1 MDLNELLSK
10 ANNKLVGVHSEV
22 AKKAI
27 ELVKLSH
34 ARGINILITQGL
46 RTVAEQN
53 ALYAQGR
60 TAPGA
65 IVTNARGGQS
75 IHNYGLAFDFAVYS
89 KDGTKIEWSTSID
102 TSSDGYK
109 DYLQVGAIGKSLGL
123 KWGGDFNSIVD
134 YPHFEYTFGL
144 SLASLQAGKR
154 PAGTTTMASR
164 SYLQRGD
171 SGNDVKTLQENLI
184 KLGIDPGG
192 ADGIYGTGTM
202 NAVMILQ
209 RRTGLEVDG
218 MTGQDTL
225 AKITELIKRE
235 EEQTILGRFRVG
247 TGTFTSKDGAQKA
260 AALIQQETG
269 FNAFPDEVGT
279 RVWTGIFTTEESA
292 VDARDYIK
300 EKVGMNPFVRDE
312 VTKEIVV

>member
-1 MDLNELLSK
+1 MDLNELISK
-10 ANNKLVGVHSEV
+10 ANNKLAGVHLEV

-34 ARGINILITQGL
+34 AKGINILITQGL

-65 IVTNARGGQS
+65 IVTNAKGGQS

-89 KDGTKIEWSTSID
+89 KDGIKTEWSASID
-102 TSSDGYK
+102 TNSDGYK
-109 DYLQVGAIGKSLGL
+109 DYLQVGAIGKSLNL
-123 KWGGDFNSIVD
+123 KWGGDFRSIVD

-144 SLASLQAGKR
+144 SLAALQAGKR
-154 PAGTTTMASR
+154 PARSTTMAAR

-171 SGNDVKTLQENLI
+171 SGNNVKILQENLI
-184 KLGIDPGG
+184 SLGIDPGS

-218 MTGQDTL
+218 MAGQDTL
-225 AKITELIKRE
+225 EKIDELLKRE
-235 EEQTILGRFRVG
+235 EEQIISGRFRVG
-247 TGTFTSKDGAQKA
+247 TGIFTSKDGAKKA
-260 AALIQQETG
+260 ADLIEQETG
-269 FNAFPDEVGT
+269 FTAFPDEGGT
-279 RVWTGIFTTEESA
+279 RAWTGIFTTEEA
-292 VDARDYIK
+292 AINARDYIK

-312 VTKEIVV
+312 VTKQIVV